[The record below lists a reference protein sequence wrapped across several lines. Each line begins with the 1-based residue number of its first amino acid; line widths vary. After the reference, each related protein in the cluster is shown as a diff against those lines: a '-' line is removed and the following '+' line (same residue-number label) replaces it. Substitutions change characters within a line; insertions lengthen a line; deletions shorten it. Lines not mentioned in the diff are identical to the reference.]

1 MRKRIPPARS
11 PRAIAAKVPADHV
24 AEALAA
30 IGQGKPVPPWVPS
43 RPTVKRYGD
52 SFAETLERATEPR
65 HVDELMA
72 TVRGCRGVSA
82 GTLRKLE
89 RRAEARRRELQA
101 G

>member
-1 MRKRIPPARS
+1 MRRTTLS
-11 PRAIAAKVPADHV
+11 PRAIAAKVPSDHV

-30 IGQGKPVPPWVPS
+30 VGAGKPIPPWVPT
-43 RPTVKRYGD
+43 PKTVKRYGD

-72 TVRGCRGVSA
+72 TVRSCKGVSP

-89 RRAEARRRELQA
+89 RRAAARRRELQA